1 MDTRK
6 PLIFLSA
13 SMPTKERDK
22 KFLVTADFIA
32 IRDAV
37 VALVN
42 AIIPHYSLVW
52 GGHPAITPIIH
63 DIFKKRGF
71 DYSDYI
77 TIYQSEYFTG
87 KMPKE
92 NLSFDNIVL
101 TQAIKGLD
109 SDKQN
114 REESLRLMRRRM
126 LSDRPVFAGVFVGGM
141 EGVIDEYYLLREYAP
156 RAHAYPLAS
165 TGGAALIL
173 YHDILNNGE
182 KLDDRLL
189 TDYCYSSLF
198 DDILNKR

>member
-6 PLIFLSA
+6 PIIFLSA

-22 KFLVTADFIA
+22 KFLETADFIA

-71 DYSDYI
+71 DYNEYI

-92 NLSFDNIVL
+92 NRSFDNIVL
-101 TQAIKGLD
+101 TQPIKGLD
-109 SDKQN
+109 SDKQD
-114 REESLRLMRRRM
+114 REESLKLMRKRM

-141 EGVIDEYYLLREYAP
+141 EGVIDEYCLLRKYAP
-156 RAHAYPLAS
+156 KAQVYPLAS

-173 YHDILNNGE
+173 YHDILNSGE
-182 KLDDRLL
+182 QLDDRLL

-198 DDILNKR
+198 DDILNK